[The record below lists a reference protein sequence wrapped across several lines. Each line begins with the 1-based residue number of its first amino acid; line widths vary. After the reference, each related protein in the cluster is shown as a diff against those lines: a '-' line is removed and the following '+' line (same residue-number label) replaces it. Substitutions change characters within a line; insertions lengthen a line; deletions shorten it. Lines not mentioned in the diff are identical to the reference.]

1 MLTKNESVLALLISN
16 LGIAFLTRLIVMA
29 DDIASSIVAI
39 NLILL
44 THLVYRV
51 AILVVEFSRVF
62 VENIDAILIC
72 YILELALVGNIYRG
86 CFFGRFII

>member
-1 MLTKNESVLALLISN
+1 
-16 LGIAFLTRLIVMA
+16 MA

-62 VENIDAILIC
+62 VEDIDAFLIG
-72 YILELALVGNIYRG
+72 YILELALIGNIYGG
-86 CFFGRFII
+86 CFFGGFIVA

>member
-1 MLTKNESVLALLISN
+1 
-16 LGIAFLTRLIVMA
+16 MA
-29 DDIASSIVAI
+29 DDIASNIVAI
-39 NLILL
+39 NLVLL
-44 THLVYRV
+44 AHLVYRV

-62 VENIDAILIC
+62 VEDIDAFLIG